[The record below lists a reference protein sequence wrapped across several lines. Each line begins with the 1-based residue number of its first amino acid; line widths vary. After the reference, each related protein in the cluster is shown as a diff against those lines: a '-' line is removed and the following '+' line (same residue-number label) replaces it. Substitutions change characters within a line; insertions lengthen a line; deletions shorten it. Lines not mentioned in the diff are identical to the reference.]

1 MSQVIELKGSVM
13 SFTVLKVHGDDMEA
27 IQQTLKSKVDQAPG
41 FFQNVPVVIE
51 PHITGLAPT
60 FLAQL
65 VEFLR
70 QLGMMPIGVRTE
82 DEALRQQAE
91 FAGLAL
97 FGPDRRE
104 RAAEKEAK
112 KPAASSRAP
121 VPAKVVQTVRSGQQV
136 YGRGRDLIV
145 LGNVN
150 PGAEVYADGHIH
162 IYGSLK
168 GRAFAGAQGARE
180 SMIFVHKLDAEL
192 VCIAGLYKLA
202 EDIPEAMNGHPCR
215 IWLEHDQLKFSKV

>member
-1 MSQVIELKGSVM
+1 MSQAIELKGSVM
-13 SFTVLKVHGDDMEA
+13 SFTVLKVHTEDMQT
-27 IQQTLKSKVDQAPG
+27 IQQALKGKVDQAPG

-51 PHITGLAPT
+51 PHVAGLPPT

-70 QLGMMPIGVRTE
+70 QLGMMPIGVRTN

-104 RAAEKEAK
+104 RIAEKDVKKAAETTQT
-112 KPAASSRAP
+112 SR
-121 VPAKVVQTVRSGQQV
+121 PAKVVQTVRSGQQV
-136 YGRGRDLIV
+136 YAQGTDLVV

-162 IYGSLK
+162 IYGTLK
-168 GRAFAGAQGARE
+168 GRAFAGAKGERA
-180 SMIFVHKLDAEL
+180 SMLFVQKLDAEL
-192 VCIAGLYKLA
+192 VCIAGLYSLS
-202 EDIPEAMNGHPCR
+202 EDIPEAMLGHACR
-215 IWLEHDQLKFSKV
+215 IWLEDDQLKFSKV

>member
-1 MSQVIELKGSVM
+1 MKQAIELKGSVM
-13 SFTVLKVHGDDMEA
+13 SFTVLKVHTDDMQTV
-27 IQQTLKSKVDQAPG
+27 QQALKGKVEQAPG

-51 PHITGLAPT
+51 PHVSGLPPT

-104 RAAEKEAK
+104 RAAEKEV
-112 KPAASSRAP
+112 KPTTGTVQAAR
-121 VPAKVVQTVRSGQQV
+121 PAKVVQTVRSGQQV
-136 YGRGRDLIV
+136 YAQGTDLVV

-162 IYGSLK
+162 VYGTLK
-168 GRAFAGAQGARE
+168 GRAFAGAKGERS
-180 SMIFVHKLDAEL
+180 SMLFIQKLDAEL
-192 VCIAGLYKLA
+192 VCIAGLYSLS
-202 EDIPEAMNGHPCR
+202 EDIPGAMQGHACR
-215 IWLEHDQLKFSKV
+215 VWLEDDQLKFSKV